1 MRSMIAVLTLLFVV
15 FTIGEMANVN
25 QHFSKTVPKVTQ
37 DFKAAFDKDFK
48 QGLNVSSYGANGND
62 CWVCSSPCSMIYCCD
77 DGYPQCCVVG
87 GYCACCSH

>member
-1 MRSMIAVLTLLFVV
+1 MRSLIAVLTLLFVV
-15 FTIGEMANVN
+15 FTIGEMAVT
-25 QHFSKTVPKVTQ
+25 QHFSNTIPKST
-37 DFKAAFDKDFK
+37 DNFKAAFDKDFK
-48 QGLNVSSYGANGND
+48 QGLNVSTYDVNGND